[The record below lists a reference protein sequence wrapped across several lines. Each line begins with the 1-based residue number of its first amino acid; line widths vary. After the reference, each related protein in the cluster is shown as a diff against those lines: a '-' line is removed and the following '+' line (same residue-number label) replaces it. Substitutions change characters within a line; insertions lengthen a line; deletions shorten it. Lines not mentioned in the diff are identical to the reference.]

1 MVRATNDVSES
12 YANSSIRVVCDVAG
26 LDTHWVTYPYNG
38 EANTEMDMT
47 DAFDHDGFTRRVV
60 LGDNYSTYF
69 YIATRYHQRSIE
81 CGDQWLAY
89 GPLEYWLNPSSANYT
104 TAESTCEAAQASL
117 LVPQPD
123 ITNWISLLHRLLGS
137 ISPIYLGAKRLSG
150 VPTFLWADGSG
161 SLDPNDATF
170 APLFATPGSLSDDHV
185 ILDTNGLLS
194 TNNGHANLPYV
205 CQRVPYPARRFV
217 AADPNLSLHS
227 GTPQHSPLVIRFP
240 AQPTTTLYNVITAR
254 FF

>member
-1 MVRATNDVSES
+1 
-12 YANSSIRVVCDVAG
+12 
-26 LDTHWVTYPYNG
+26 
-38 EANTEMDMT
+38 MDMT
-47 DAFDHDGFTRRVV
+47 DAFDHDAFTRRVV

-104 TAESTCEAAQASL
+104 TAESTSEAAQASL
-117 LVPQPD
+117 TSSHNP
-123 ITNWISLLHRLLGS
+123 T
-137 ISPIYLGAKRLSG
+137 SPIGLVWFIATSDPYRRSI
-150 VPTFLWADGSG
+150 WMRSG
-161 SLDPNDATF
+161 SLVYLLSSEPTGPAHSIPTT
-170 APLFATPGSLSDDHV
+170 PPSLHSSRRPGSLSDDHV

-205 CQRVPYPARRFV
+205 CQRVPYPERRFV

-227 GTPQHSPLVIRFP
+227 GTPQQSPLVIRFQ
-240 AQPTTTLYNVITAR
+240 AQPTTTLSNVSSAR
-254 FF
+254 L